1 LFGDLINTDGEVVV
15 RQEKQRALGFDEE
28 VNQKRGI
35 RL

>member
-15 RQEKQRALGFDEE
+15 RQEKQRALGFDE